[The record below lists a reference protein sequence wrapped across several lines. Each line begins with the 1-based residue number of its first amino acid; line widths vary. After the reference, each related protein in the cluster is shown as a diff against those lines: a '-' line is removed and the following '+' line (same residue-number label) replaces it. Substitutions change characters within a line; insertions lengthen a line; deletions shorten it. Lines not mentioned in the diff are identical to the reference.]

1 MQLIIFLVEVIAVYA
16 FLEYDSLS
24 AKMNQFKFLSETNSS
39 YSTDNYIEQT
49 LNFNSISDRERVS
62 QWNSSSLK
70 NKVLLDFPNL
80 QSMSKTIESNMIDS
94 SGFRERLI
102 SHIEYLHGEYIL
114 ENITMKEYREK
125 IQTIDPSL
133 PTF

>member
-1 MQLIIFLVEVIAVYA
+1 VIAVYA